1 MTVRA
6 VLFDLDGTLVDSL
19 GDLTDAANHV
29 REAFSLPL
37 LCENDVRLKVGKG
50 SRNLVQ
56 QILPGFSES
65 DITLAL
71 DLFLDYNRQH
81 IAEKSRLFPEMLNT
95 LKQLAA
101 SGIRMAV
108 ITNKNEDLCMLLLHD
123 LGINDLFEAVCGGD
137 TYPDRK
143 PSPLPLLKTAEH
155 MGVPPHECV
164 MIGDSIND
172 VESGQRA
179 TMLTIACTWGYG
191 DMAEL
196 IGADRIVHAPAELR
210 DAITH
215 ISDQRS

>member
-1 MTVRA
+1 MSIRA

-29 REAFSLPL
+29 REAFSLPP
-37 LCENDVRLKVGKG
+37 LCEKDVRLKIGKG

-65 DITLAL
+65 EITRAL

-81 IAEKSRLFPEMLNT
+81 IAEKSRLFPDMLET
-95 LKQLAA
+95 LQHLAA
-101 SGIRMAV
+101 GNVRMAV
-108 ITNKNEDLCMLLLHD
+108 ITNKNEDLTLLLLHD
-123 LGINDLFEAVCGGD
+123 LGINDLFETVCGGD
-137 TYPDRK
+137 TYPERK
-143 PSPLPLLKTAEH
+143 PSPLPLLKTAENL
-155 MGVPPHECV
+155 GVLPTECV

-179 TMLTIACTWGYG
+179 AMMTIACTWGYG

-196 IGADRIVHAPAELR
+196 SGADMIVHTPTELGET
-210 DAITH
+210 ITH
-215 ISDQRS
+215 ICNQRS

>member
-50 SRNLVQ
+50 SRNLIE

-65 DITLAL
+65 EITCALAM
-71 DLFLDYNRQH
+71 FLDYNRQH

-95 LKQLAA
+95 LQDLAA
-101 SGIRMAV
+101 NQIRMAV
-108 ITNKNEDLCMLLLHD
+108 ITNKNEDLTLLLLQD
-123 LGINDLFEAVCGGD
+123 LGISELFEYVCGGD
-137 TYPDRK
+137 TYPERK
-143 PSPLPLLKTAEH
+143 PSPLPLLKTAEKL
-155 MGVPPHECV
+155 GVLPKECV

-179 TMLTIACTWGYG
+179 TMMTIACTWGYG

-196 IGADRIVHAPAELR
+196 SGADLIVHTPTELGET
-210 DAITH
+210 ITH
-215 ISDQRS
+215 ICRQQS